1 MNKMSLHKI
10 NSVSNILSLDA
21 EFNDICLIAYLKWNK
36 LPEATKYV
44 KTIIM
49 GDSRVEMYHLG
60 EMIIINVTPHGY
72 FQIM

>member
-1 MNKMSLHKI
+1 MDKKSLHKI
-10 NSVSNILSLDA
+10 SLVSNILSLDV
-21 EFNDICLIAYLKWNK
+21 EFNDISLIAYLKWKK

-49 GDSRVEMYHLG
+49 GDSRVEMYQLN
-60 EMIIINVTPHGY
+60 EMIIINVTPYGY